1 MERGNN
7 METYITICKIENQW
21 NLLYDLGKSNRGSV
35 ITSRGGME
43 REAQERR
50 NICIPMADSC

>member
-1 MERGNN
+1 

-21 NLLYDLGKSNRGSV
+21 NLLYDSGKSNRGSI